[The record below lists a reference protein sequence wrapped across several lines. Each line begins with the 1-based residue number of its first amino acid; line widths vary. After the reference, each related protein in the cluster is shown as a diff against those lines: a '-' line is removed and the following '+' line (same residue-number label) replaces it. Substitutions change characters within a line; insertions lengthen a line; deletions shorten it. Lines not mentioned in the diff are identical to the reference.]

1 MLIKMRIKKSN
12 VDNLVLAGLLIAA
25 ALVVFNQV
33 QLSQISSSI
42 AMPKMSAGSAKVS
55 GIDVSESSST
65 AMSLALVF
73 PELKNAETEAEIAAI
88 LLPSGT
94 PDYSAALG
102 GISFDDPINSLDYLS
117 QWYSRINEEVKKNDP
132 LVWQRYLNLA
142 AAPRGISCEYCCGVG
157 PQGIDSQGNSR
168 CGCQHNPA
176 LLAITLGLMKYT
188 DYDDAQVLRE
198 VMRWKTLFFP
208 QNMVS
213 LGVEVAGKDVSQL
226 AGLPGMVGGC

>member
-1 MLIKMRIKKSN
+1 MRIKKSN